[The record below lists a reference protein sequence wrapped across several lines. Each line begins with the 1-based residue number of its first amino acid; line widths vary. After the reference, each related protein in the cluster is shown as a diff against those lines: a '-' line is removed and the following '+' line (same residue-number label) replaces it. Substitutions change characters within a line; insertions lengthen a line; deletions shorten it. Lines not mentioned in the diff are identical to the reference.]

1 VFARLTGEQVTAR
14 LQAARVAH
22 ARRRELAEVLDHP
35 QLAARDR
42 WTEVDSPVGPVRAV
56 LPPIT
61 LAGRLPRMGPIPA
74 LGEHTDAIL
83 RELNG

>member
-1 VFARLTGEQVTAR
+1 LTGEQVTAR
-14 LQAARVAH
+14 LGAARVAH

-35 QLAARDR
+35 QLTARDR
-42 WTEVDSPVGPVRAV
+42 WTDVDSPVGPLRAV

-61 LAGRLPRMGPIPA
+61 LPGRSPRMDRIPA

>member
-1 VFARLTGEQVTAR
+1 M
-14 LQAARVAH
+14 AH

-42 WTEVDSPVGPVRAV
+42 WTEVDSPVGPLRAV
-56 LPPIT
+56 RPPIT
-61 LAGRLPRMGPIPA
+61 LPGRPLRMDPIPA
-74 LGEHTDAIL
+74 LGEHTDEIL